1 MNLAN
6 SQDKVNTQKSL
17 IFLYIKNEKLE
28 RKIKESIP
36 FRISTTTQKTSR
48 NKPTQ
53 GDKRTVYRKL

>member
-17 IFLYIKNEKLE
+17 ILLYIKNEKSE

-36 FRISTTTQKTSR
+36 FRIATATK
-48 NKPTQ
+48 NI
-53 GDKRTVYRKL
+53 